1 MRFHARYIAYGF
13 IALATITGLGLMIA
27 SALGVREIVILSGSM
42 RPDWARGTLLF
53 LAPEPARSV
62 RVGQAIAYHPP
73 ASVFNAVVVHQVIA
87 LHQSASGVIAQ
98 TKGLANKAVDPWKDH
113 LSGMVYH
120 VVFQLP
126 YVGLLKMTWRIIAI
140 IAAFAVAVAVF
151 VGIVRKPDDQNQ
163 KILQNA

>member
-1 MRFHARYIAYGF
+1 MRFHARYLAYGF
-13 IALATITGLGLMIA
+13 IALATITGFGLMIA
-27 SALGVREIVILSGSM
+27 SAVGWREIVILSGSM
-42 RPDWARGTLLF
+42 RPEWARGTLLF

-98 TKGLANKAVDPWKDH
+98 TKGLANKAVDPWKDY

-126 YVGLLKMTWRIIAI
+126 YIGLLKMTWRIIAI
-140 IAAFAVAVAVF
+140 AAAIGVAVAVF
-151 VGIVRKPDDQNQ
+151 VSIIRGPKEIQ
-163 KILQNA
+163 KIPQNV